1 MKNIF
6 NLFLIFGIM
15 NRPLINNLSA
25 PLFECRVKRY
35 LFWLCEK
42 ELIWVQDKLFDL
54 LVAKWADVSK
64 NTKLADLVKT
74 YDKLKEE
81 LDMLDDDYLAR
92 LDIIEKMELFD
103 LWILIKKF
111 ILTKNIDLDL
121 LRDFAKRNRIYK
133 RIW

>member
-1 MKNIF
+1 
-6 NLFLIFGIM
+6 
-15 NRPLINNLSA
+15 
-25 PLFECRVKRY
+25 
-35 LFWLCEK
+35 
-42 ELIWVQDKLFDL
+42 
-54 LVAKWADVSK
+54 
-64 NTKLADLVKT
+64 
-74 YDKLKEE
+74 LKEE

-133 RIW
+133 RI